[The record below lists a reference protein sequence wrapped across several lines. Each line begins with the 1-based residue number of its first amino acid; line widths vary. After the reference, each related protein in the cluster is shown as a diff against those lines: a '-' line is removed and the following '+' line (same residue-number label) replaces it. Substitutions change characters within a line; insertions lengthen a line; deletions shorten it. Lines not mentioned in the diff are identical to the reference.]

1 MKRKYIFVLVFA
13 IILNVLFVCMNTSPF
28 YNPIDGTY
36 FSEITG
42 KLIWCGL
49 YDLLLIFFASHMSQ
63 IFDMPYEIL
72 MNGRLVWSL
81 AKNDFKVKYVGSYL
95 GIFWAFIN
103 PLVTILLYW
112 LVFQFAFKSG
122 DVDGHPFVLWL
133 MSGLIPWFLIQDAI
147 INGTNALMEY
157 AYLVKKVMFQVS
169 ILPAIKVF
177 SACFVHVVFMVV
189 ALVIF
194 MLLGYFPTIY
204 MTQFFYYFVCAVVF
218 TLAIVY
224 ATSAVVLFLRD
235 LGQFISVFMQVF
247 MWATPIMW
255 RIDIVPEQ
263 YRWFFKLNPTYY
275 IITGYRDAML
285 YNTSVFHHL
294 GYTLYFWVFVIILL
308 ILSSTI
314 FKKLRPHFADVL

>member
-1 MKRKYIFVLVFA
+1 MKKKYVFVLLFA
-13 IILNVLFVCMNTSPF
+13 IVLNTMIIVMDTSPF
-28 YNPIDGTY
+28 MNPISGEF
-36 FSEITG
+36 FSKMTG

-49 YDLLLIFFASHMSQ
+49 FDLLLLFFVSQ
-63 IFDMPYEIL
+63 INRIFDMPYEIIA
-72 MNGRLVWSL
+72 NRGLVWNL

-133 MSGLIPWFLIQDAI
+133 MAGLIPWFLIQDAI
-147 INGTNALMEY
+147 VNGTNALLEY

-169 ILPAIKVF
+169 ILPAIKVI
-177 SACFVHVVFMVV
+177 SACLIHVVFMAV

-194 MLLGYFPTIY
+194 MLLGHFPSVY
-204 MTQFFYYFVCAVVF
+204 MIQILYYFVCTIAF

-224 ATSAVVLFLRD
+224 ATSAIILFVRD

-247 MWATPIMW
+247 LWATPIMW
-255 RIDIVPEQ
+255 RLDIIPAQ
-263 YRWFFKLNPTYY
+263 YSWIFKINPAYY
-275 IITGYRDAML
+275 IIVGYRDSML
-285 YNTSVFHHL
+285 YNTSVFQNL
-294 GYTLYFWVFVIILL
+294 GYTLYFWLFVIVLL
-308 ILSSTI
+308 IVSSSV
-314 FKKLRPHFADVL
+314 FRKLRPHFADVL

>member
-1 MKRKYIFVLVFA
+1 MKRKHIFVLLFA
-13 IILNVLFVCMNTSPF
+13 VLLNGLIIIMNTSPF
-28 YNPIDGTY
+28 PNPVTGEY
-36 FSEITG
+36 FPEMLG

-49 YDLLLIFFASHMSQ
+49 YDILLIFFASHIKQ

-72 MNGRLVWSL
+72 ANRGLVWNL

-133 MSGLIPWFLIQDAI
+133 MAGLIPWFLIQDAI
-147 INGTNALMEY
+147 VNGTNALLEY

-169 ILPAIKVF
+169 ILPAIKIL
-177 SACFVHVVFMVV
+177 SACLIHVVFMVV
-189 ALVIF
+189 ALAIF
-194 MLLGYFPTIY
+194 ILLGYFPSIY
-204 MTQFFYYFVCAVVF
+204 MIQVIYYFICTIAF
-218 TLAIVY
+218 TLAIAY
-224 ATSAVVLFLRD
+224 ATSAIVLFVRD

-247 MWATPIMW
+247 IWATPIMW

-263 YRWFFKLNPTYY
+263 YQWFFKINPAYY
-275 IITGYRDAML
+275 IITGYRDSML
-285 YNTSVFHHL
+285 YDTSVFHHL
-294 GYTLYFWVFVIILL
+294 SYTLYFWTFVIVLL
-308 ILSSTI
+308 IIGSSV
-314 FKKLRPHFADVL
+314 FKKLRSHFADVL